1 MKWNVKN
8 LGVMGFSSIRNVDRK
23 KATQISHFCS
33 AILSVGRLEFQCL
46 ANAASNITIAI
57 YF

>member
-1 MKWNVKN
+1 MKN

-23 KATQISHFCS
+23 KATQISHLCS
-33 AILSVGRLEFQCL
+33 AILSVGRLEFQCP